1 VIEKLFEPHRVLSP
15 VPTFARSGS
24 GKWHVV
30 GPDGCRY
37 GEEFA
42 AESEP
47 DETVTATDI
56 VAYEPPEDPKQSS
69 SPSVSISLSTGGSSF
84 PRGRTDDQRLVLPS
98 TVTDSDSDLCG
109 SCRSELER
117 QQNRRSRIITGLKQV
132 TTRRDVDWGQTDH
145 NTRRACDWCQ
155 AYEFTTN
162 NGLGATVC
170 PACQR
175 LFETPLGE
183 PTDDAAPETDR
194 LPESPTEPITPIV
207 FGTALPEYDP
217 TELVGS
223 NRPSSSTVR
232 NTSTPISYSN
242 SNVLDTDSPPKQS
255 THLMISD
262 SRTQTRWLIMMITK
276 RRSLSTLVGRHAQ

>member
-1 VIEKLFEPHRVLSP
+1 M
-15 VPTFARSGS
+15 PTFARSGS

-69 SPSVSISLSTGGSSF
+69 SPSVSISLPTGGSSF

-109 SCRSELER
+109 SCCSELER

-132 TTRRDVDWGQTDH
+132 TTRRDIDWGQADH

-162 NGLGATVC
+162 NGH
-170 PACQR
+170 R
-175 LFETPLGE
+175 LE
-183 PTDDAAPETDR
+183 DR
-194 LPESPTEPITPIV
+194 KSTRL
-207 FGTALPEYDP
+207 
-217 TELVGS
+217 
-223 NRPSSSTVR
+223 NSS
-232 NTSTPISYSN
+232 
-242 SNVLDTDSPPKQS
+242 
-255 THLMISD
+255 H
-262 SRTQTRWLIMMITK
+262 
-276 RRSLSTLVGRHAQ
+276 